1 MLDVVARNWWVFAI
15 RGVAAIVFG
24 LGALVWPS
32 LTLAILVALFAAY
45 ALVDGASLL
54 IALVRGDPIARRNA
68 WAVGLIGVVGIL
80 VGVGTLVWPN
90 ITALT
95 LLYIVAFWAIFLG
108 VIQVAAAIQL
118 RREIDNELW
127 LGLGGVLSVA
137 FGVLLVVN
145 PGAGLLSLVWIVG
158 YFAILFGLTS
168 LALAYRL
175 RSLPST
181 RMSAAR

>member
-1 MLDVVARNWWVFAI
+1 MLEVVARNWWVFAV
-15 RGVAAIVFG
+15 RGVAAILFG
-24 LGALVWPS
+24 IGALLWPS
-32 LTLAILVALFAAY
+32 LTLSILVALFGAY

-54 IALVRGDPIARRNA
+54 IALVRGDPVARRNA
-68 WAVGLIGVVGIL
+68 WAVGLMGVVGVL
-80 VGVGTLVWPN
+80 VGVGTFLWPN

-108 VIQVAAAIQL
+108 VIQVFAASQL

-137 FGVLLVVN
+137 LGVLLVIN
-145 PGAGLLSLVWIVG
+145 PGAGLLSVTWIVG
-158 YFAILFGLTS
+158 YFAILFGLSS
-168 LALAYRL
+168 LALAFRL
-175 RSLPST
+175 RGLQST